1 MQVGK
6 WVKRFADLMTV
17 ADKTEAL
24 RQALTQYSGLSWD
37 ELRARGTCTKWCK
50 LGILIAK
57 RELDM
62 TWKEAGA
69 CFGLTSGQASRAARR
84 FAEKMCEEEELSDLM
99 LNLSDQVLFQRSH
112 TS

>member
-24 RQALTQYSGLSWD
+24 RQALIQHSHKDWD
-37 ELRARGTCTKWCK
+37 WICGYGTHTKWCK

-69 CFGLTSGQASRAARR
+69 CFGLTSGQASRAARK
-84 FAEKMCEEEELSDLM
+84 FEEEVFDKPLLFELMITLAFEVLES
-99 LNLSDQVLFQRSH
+99 LSQ
-112 TS
+112 TC